1 MGAACSS
8 PGTIGNPSATRAVQI
23 YGMPISGNVIPP
35 VLFAM
40 DKQCGSFVMKNMM
53 AGELKTPEMLAVN
66 PWGQMPSMCDGDF
79 ALAESNAILRYMANT
94 YAPEAYG
101 GMDSKKRGIIDWALD
116 WCSTNFSKNYADI
129 WYPVAGFGPAPSDQ
143 NAANAAATEN
153 LNKFAAQFLAKGKFI
168 GDSDTLSIADYKC
181 ATLFWYL
188 DHKTVKAKTGFE
200 LPPRIKTYVQDFLAA
215 CPSKAFL
222 DAGSGFMDSKA

>member
-1 MGAACSS
+1 MATSPWPKAMRSCATWPTPMPRRPTVAWGASS
-8 PGTIGNPSATRAVQI
+8 TGH
-23 YGMPISGNVIPP
+23 
-35 VLFAM
+35 
-40 DKQCGSFVMKNMM
+40 
-53 AGELKTPEMLAVN
+53 
-66 PWGQMPSMCDGDF
+66 
-79 ALAESNAILRYMANT
+79 
-94 YAPEAYG
+94 
-101 GMDSKKRGIIDWALD
+101 D